1 VPISGHTFCGQ
12 SGQGAGFA
20 GLWQG
25 ISSALEC
32 SAFAVPVAIA
42 KAYVLVN
49 GIAASAPSMASMPR
63 TANQRWK
70 MRFFTVGIV
79 PQIFYRD
86 KDNAVDAAAL

>member
-1 VPISGHTFCGQ
+1 MSGHTFCGQ
-12 SGQGAGFA
+12 SGQGPGFA

-25 ISSALEC
+25 ISSALDC
-32 SAFAVPVAIA
+32 STCATPAIA
-42 KAYVLVN
+42 SAYVLVN

-63 TANQRWK
+63 TANQRWQ

-86 KDNAVDAAAL
+86 KDNAVDAAVL